1 MQVLKSCEQQPSSL
15 LKGVIGADVGAW
27 AVVGADVGAAIAA
40 GTGADVGAAIAA
52 GTGAS
57 TGAGTG
63 FLGAFGSGLM
73 MLTAGLQI

>member
-1 MQVLKSCEQQPSSL
+1 M
-15 LKGVIGADVGAW
+15 A
-27 AVVGADVGAAIAA
+27 GADVGAAIAA
-40 GTGADVGAAIAA
+40 GTGADVGAAIGA